1 MASCPL
7 CLTTNNHI
15 FYNDENFEVFQ
26 CNYCSLLYK
35 TPNQFLTEKEE
46 KNRYLNH
53 NNDVDDTGYQSFVS
67 PIVDAVDQD
76 FPVTAEGLDFG
87 AGTGPV
93 ITEMLSEKGYS
104 LTLYDTFFHSNKKA
118 LQQSYDFIVCCEVME
133 HFHHP
138 DEEFIL
144 LKKLLKPEGKLYC
157 MTELFSSEIN
167 FKEWYYKNDKTHVV
181 FYSEKTIKWIQQTF
195 NFSEVK
201 MDGRLIVFS
210 A

>member
-7 CLTTNNHI
+7 CHTNNNHI
-15 FYNDENFEVFQ
+15 FYSDENFEVFQ

-35 TPNQFLTEKEE
+35 TPDQFLTGKEE
-46 KNRYLNH
+46 KYRYLNH
-53 NNDVDDTGYQSFVS
+53 NNDVDDKGYQGFVS

-144 LKKLLKPEGKLYC
+144 LKKLLKPKGKLYC

-167 FKEWYYKNDKTHVV
+167 FKEWYYKNDETHVV
-181 FYSEKTIKWIQQTF
+181 FYSEQTIKWIQKTF

-201 MDGRLIVFS
+201 MEGRLIIFS

>member
-7 CLTTNNHI
+7 CHTSNNHI
-15 FYNDENFEVFQ
+15 FYSDENFEVFQ

-35 TPNQFLTEKEE
+35 NPDQFLTEKEE

-53 NNDVDDTGYQSFVS
+53 NNDVDDKGYQSFVS
-67 PIVDAVDQD
+67 PIVKAVDQD

-144 LKKLLKPEGKLYC
+144 LKKLLKPEGKMYC

-167 FKEWYYKNDKTHVV
+167 FKEWYYKNDETHVV

-201 MDGRLIVFS
+201 MEGRLIIFS